1 VRPKFARST
10 SRARS
15 RARAKPRRPPSLILS
30 PYTRPLFPFF
40 FFFVSSPTQ
49 GYCVLAGSCVRSLP
63 QIIKIVRARSVTGLS
78 LAANAAELVAYSIT
92 FAYNFRLG
100 YGFST
105 YGELVSCWAQDIVLV
120 GLLLHYGPGL
130 RKRAAA
136 GAAAYGALLWA
147 FMSGAVPMPV
157 LTALQASTIF
167 IVALGGRVPQIL
179 LNAKRGDSGQLS
191 ILTSALNLAGNVA
204 RVFTT
209 VVLTGDG
216 LNLAGALVQGVLNS
230 ILLSQCWA
238 TLVRRRRAEVEGEGK
253 GEGVVGG
260 EVGAEGGGSG
270 EGDEPATLPPLPPP
284 PPARPPPPEPAI
296 VPGLAGA

>member
-1 VRPKFARST
+1 MRLASLSPLTIPRPH
-10 SRARS
+10 
-15 RARAKPRRPPSLILS
+15 PLLRPPLS
-30 PYTRPLFPFF
+30 PLSPSPAHTP
-40 FFFVSSPTQ
+40 SSVPSHTHTDTHKKHAKTNNQ

-130 RKRAAA
+130 TKRAVV

-179 LNAKRGDSGQLS
+179 LNARRGDSGQLS
-191 ILTSALNLAGNVA
+191 AATSALNLAGNVA

-209 VVLTGDG
+209 LVLTGDG
-216 LNLAGALVQGVLNS
+216 LNLAGACVQGVLNS
-230 ILLSQCWA
+230 VLLGQCWR
-238 TLVRRRRAEVEGEGK
+238 TFVRRRAAGG
-253 GEGVVGG
+253 GGVSGG
-260 EVGAEGGGSG
+260 EAAGGSAAG
-270 EGDEPATLPPLPPP
+270 GDTANGGAAVPAPPP
-284 PPARPPPPEPAI
+284 PSPPLEPAI